1 MSQATHSPTGIA
13 GDSHDAGTIARDG
26 DTTARR
32 ALASDTETRPEV
44 LYYLAEDP
52 DAEVRRCIAD
62 NAKTP
67 RQAHLLLALDDSEE
81 VRCVLAGKIGR
92 LFPDT
97 SVTERDVMRQA
108 VLDTTEVL
116 AADQTKRV
124 RELVSD
130 AIKGL
135 PNVPPH
141 LVRQLATDPY
151 LTVCGPVLE
160 YSPVLTEED
169 LLEIIESSPV
179 QGALGAISR
188 RASVGETV
196 SHAIAESNDVDAI
209 SDLLANP
216 SAQIR
221 EETLDSLIE
230 GAPSVPVWHGPL
242 VNRPTLHLN
251 AAQRIAG
258 FVAYTMLDTLRRR
271 TDLEKNVVDA
281 IESVVTERLN
291 GHTEPKSQDIEDE
304 MGRATDALQA
314 RVLKLMAEGRLTEKF
329 LHDAAVAGDR
339 EMVAAGLAAC
349 SGLSRDAVK
358 NVFEMRASK
367 GIVALCWKSGMSM
380 ELAYTLQITLGS
392 IAPSAVLTSN
402 DDSSYPLSD
411 KELTWQIEFFGT

>member
-1 MSQATHSPTGIA
+1 MRQGTPSPTETSSGL
-13 GDSHDAGTIARDG
+13 HDAGAVARDG
-26 DTTARR
+26 DATARR
-32 ALASDTETRPEV
+32 ALASDSETRPEV
-44 LYYLAEDP
+44 LYFLAEDP

-62 NAKTP
+62 NAQTP
-67 RQAHLLLALDDSEE
+67 RQANMLLALDDSEE

-92 LFPDT
+92 LFPGI
-97 SVTERDVMRQA
+97 SVTERDVMQQA
-108 VLDTTEVL
+108 VLDITEVL

-169 LLEIIESSPV
+169 LLEIIESAPV

-196 SHAIAESNDVDAI
+196 SHAISESNDVEAI

-230 GAPSVPVWHGPL
+230 GAPSVPIWHKPL
-242 VNRPTLHLN
+242 VNRPALHLN

-258 FVAYTMLDTLRRR
+258 FVADSLLDTLRQR

-281 IESVVTERLN
+281 IESVVTDRLN
-291 GHTEPKSQDIEDE
+291 GRTESKLQDIGDDA
-304 MGRATDALQA
+304 GSATDALHA
-314 RVLKLMAEGRLTEKF
+314 RVLKLIAEGRLTEKF

-339 EMVAAGLAAC
+339 EMVTAGLAAC
-349 SGLSRDAVK
+349 SGLSRDAVE

-402 DDSSYPLSD
+402 ANSDYPLSD